1 MKKILTNEKYWN
13 LAGVVLGLVVIIMG
27 IVFMFT
33 PADSYST
40 RSADDVSFGADY
52 YTYQY
57 EATRYAV
64 SNTAITA
71 NNIRELGGKIALYAG
86 FGFIV
91 CGALIML
98 SYGKKLALCMV
109 PETKAEIPAAAEEE
123 IPAAE

>member
-13 LAGVVLGLVVIIMG
+13 LAGVALGLLVIIMG
-27 IVFMFT
+27 IVFMCT

-40 RSADDVSFGADY
+40 RSADNVTFGGDF

-91 CGALIML
+91 CGALIVL

-109 PETKAEIPAAAEEE
+109 PETETEIPACSTALD
-123 IPAAE
+123 